1 MTSPYDDELTSQFE
15 VEINF
20 RPDSVRS
27 LDEVTDLLSRA
38 RVESEALSR
47 ASSDVVEHLREA
59 ATSEPINLLGQDQGG
74 IAFSP
79 GSFGGGDRIP
89 PLEGVSGGDRSPSN
103 RDVGVGAESG
113 SESLEDRIDPA
124 RNGPSER
131 EVTSRLGDLE
141 ERDPERVENLRAAR
155 GLGGKGTPRREES
168 GFAQGIEGFSDLT
181 QSILS
186 ETRPGQS
193 ISGTLGNLA
202 GGLGGVGGNSG
213 LAGLLGGKGLGAL
226 GIAGGAITAG
236 LAANAAVQAGG
247 AQIQQY
253 RNMGS
258 VQGGGAGEGVSHEMA
273 IRTMAMNPFLNTEQS
288 RQIVMTA
295 LSEGYTG
302 KEFDTV
308 TDFMA
313 ENLKEMNM
321 SVAQSTE
328 ILRKNVDEGGQSIQ
342 QLSLDMQ
349 MLKSTTDG
357 GVMSLQERTQI
368 YQQTTGQLIDMGIS
382 GDQASSQALASMELF
397 EDNRQLSGVM
407 AGIISNP
414 SDALAMQAGTSAGYR
429 GRNAYQM
436 RQMMGNAGTLP
447 DDVYNLIWRI
457 ANDIE
462 ARGGHDDYDKK
473 MMFNQQ
479 LSLIGIPMEPNDSD
493 ALYDELIQEGAQNR
507 MTEAREGAENEMYGV
522 QEESV
527 GGFQGRVNET
537 GAFMGVLGQAVGDTL
552 GMLNFGIGVKDET
565 LWSNFSEAYSSTGQA
580 FQGWSNER
588 AKTGTD
594 GEIAML
600 TALNEEYGANNIQL
614 VDDDGRFYNQQVGIS
629 EEDMERISSGEIK
642 VKVNGRDPVAIQEAR
657 AIADEGGFDDTGDG
671 RLSSNRT
678 EVSVS
683 PTPELE
689 RLLRFNV
696 RTPNQLQADSGW
708 GTSAHNNPPPG
719 DDR

>member
-15 VEINF
+15 VDINF

-27 LDEVTDLLSRA
+27 LDEVTDLLGRA

-59 ATSEPINLLGQDQGG
+59 ASNEPINLMGQDQGG
-74 IAFSP
+74 MSFSP
-79 GSFGGGDRIP
+79 GSFSGGERIP
-89 PLEGVSGGDRSPSN
+89 ALEAVSGGSRSPSS
-103 RDVGVGAESG
+103 REVGVGADSG
-113 SESLEDRIDPA
+113 SESLEERIDPA
-124 RNGPSER
+124 RSGPSER
-131 EVTSRLGDLE
+131 EVTNRLDDLD

-155 GLGGKGTPRREES
+155 GLGGKGAPRREES

-186 ETRPGQS
+186 ETRPGQT
-193 ISGTLGNLA
+193 ISGTLGNIA
-202 GGLGGVGGNSG
+202 GGLGGAGGNSG
-213 LAGLLGGKGLGAL
+213 LAGALGGKGLGAL

-258 VQGGGAGEGVSHEMA
+258 VQGGGASEGVSHEMG
-273 IRTMAMNPFLNTEQS
+273 IRTMAMNPFINTEQS

-295 LSEGYTG
+295 LSEGHTG

-342 QLSLDMQ
+342 QLSLDME
-349 MLKSTTDG
+349 MLKSMTEG

-368 YQQTTGQLIDMGIS
+368 YQQTTGSLIDMGIG

-397 EDNRQLSGVM
+397 EDNPQLSGAM
-407 AGIISNP
+407 SEIIANP
-414 SDALAMQAGTSAGYR
+414 SDALAMQAGTSAGHR

-436 RQMMGNAGTLP
+436 KQIMGNEGTLP
-447 DDVYNLIWRI
+447 DDTYNLLWRI

-479 LSLIGIPMEPNDSD
+479 LAQLGIQMTPNESD
-493 ALYDELIQEGAQNR
+493 ALYDELIQEGAENK

-522 QEESV
+522 QENKTGAIE
-527 GGFQGRVNET
+527 GIVNET
-537 GAFMGVLGQAVGDTL
+537 GAAMGVIGQAIGDTI
-552 GMLNFGIGVKDET
+552 GMLNFGAFNENET

-580 FQGWSNER
+580 FQGLANEQTKR
-588 AKTGTD
+588 GTD
-594 GEIAML
+594 GEISML
-600 TALNEEYGANNIQL
+600 SALNEEFGSNNIQL
-614 VDDDGRFYNQQVGIS
+614 VDDDGKTYNQQMGIS
-629 EEDMERISSGEIK
+629 REDMERITSGEIK
-642 VKVNGRDPVAIQEAR
+642 VQVNGRDPVAIQDAR
-657 AIADEGGFDDTGDG
+657 AIANDGGFDDSGDG
-671 RLSSNRT
+671 RLSSSNS
-678 EVSVS
+678 EISVS

-689 RLLRFNV
+689 RLLKFNV
-696 RTPNQLQADSGW
+696 RTPNQQQADSGW
-708 GTSAHNNPPPG
+708 GAAAHNNPPPG